1 MMRRLTDVAVAALFG
16 GGLIFT
22 CSSCSTLPGREPAVA
37 AKPTMPQVTRWEQ
50 VSFGKDARFAVCLEP
65 ACPRVTPKTVAQ
77 VPTSVASTATSTAP
91 VPPHPVALRT
101 GDSPSQHAAGETP
114 AVLRPPVEARNVVIN
129 FPLGSAELTTEGR
142 ARIRESI
149 DSAKQADRIV
159 ISGRTDALGGD
170 KANESLALARAIAV
184 RNHFR
189 DLAPDVPATFS
200 IDAKGRCCF
209 VASNDDEP
217 GRSRN
222 RRVEVHFSS
231 RGGA

>member
-22 CSSCSTLPGREPAVA
+22 CSSCSMLPGREPAVA
-37 AKPTMPQVTRWEQ
+37 AKPTTPQVTRWEP
-50 VSFGKDARFAVCLEP
+50 VSFGKDARFAVCVEP
-65 ACPRVTPKTVAQ
+65 ACTRVTPKTLAQ
-77 VPTSVASTATSTAP
+77 VTMSVAATATGTAP
-91 VPPHPVALRT
+91 VPLHPVDLRT
-101 GDSPSQHAAGETP
+101 GDAAAQRAPSETP
-114 AVLRPPVEARNVVIN
+114 AVLQPPVKARNLIIN
-129 FPLGSAELTTEGR
+129 FPLGSAELTSEGR

-149 DSAKQADRIV
+149 DSAKHADRIV

-170 KANESLALARAIAV
+170 KVNESLALARAIAV

-189 DLAPDVPATFS
+189 DLAPDLPATFS

>member
-16 GGLIFT
+16 GGLVLT
-22 CSSCSTLPGREPAVA
+22 CSSCSTLSSREPAVA
-37 AKPTMPQVTRWEQ
+37 AKPRTPQVTRWEQ
-50 VSFGKDARFAVCLEP
+50 VSFGKDARFAVCVEP

-77 VPTSVASTATSTAP
+77 VSSSVAAEVSSTAP
-91 VPPHPVALRT
+91 VPLQPVSLRT
-101 GDSPSQHAAGETP
+101 GGAPAQHAASEPP
-114 AVLRPPVEARNVVIN
+114 AAARTPVEARNVVIN
-129 FPLGSAELTTEGR
+129 FPLGSAELTNEGR

-149 DSAKQADRIV
+149 DTAKQTDRVV
-159 ISGRTDALGGD
+159 ISGRTDALGSD
-170 KANESLALARAIAV
+170 KVNESLALARAIAV
-184 RNHFR
+184 RNYFR
-189 DLAPDVPATFS
+189 DLAPDLPATFS

-222 RRVEVHFSS
+222 RRVEVHFSP